1 MPRSAAAASVHS
13 PPAVQLRAYQRACRK
28 NAHRHQNARF
38 GQLVH
43 ARSAKPDWKNPP
55 KPIGERRSR
64 QADHVC
70 PRGLHV
76 IHPNSH
82 LNVRFVDNDQ
92 ISVRPSAFSQ
102 SLRTGDLK
110 RTVLVVSPMVG
121 HQDGM
126 RSQTIRGRRL
136 HPSARS
142 RYAGRIRKWR
152 SCPLQ
157 RFVDRRSPMKRL
169 STSGWRYQHLAP
181 MPLRAP
187 LTQSSAPFPET
198 V

>member
-1 MPRSAAAASVHS
+1 MLEAQTR
-13 PPAVQLRAYQRACRK
+13 LE
-28 NAHRHQNARF
+28 
-38 GQLVH
+38 
-43 ARSAKPDWKNPP
+43 KNPP

-126 RSQTIRGRRL
+126 RSQTIRVGDCTRL
-136 HPSARS
+136 LDQGTPVAYENGALALCSASWIARS
-142 RYAGRIRKWR
+142 PRNVF
-152 SCPLQ
+152 PLPVGAINIWH
-157 RFVDRRSPMKRL
+157 RC
-169 STSGWRYQHLAP
+169 
-181 MPLRAP
+181 PLRAP
-187 LTQSSAPFPET
+187 
-198 V
+198 